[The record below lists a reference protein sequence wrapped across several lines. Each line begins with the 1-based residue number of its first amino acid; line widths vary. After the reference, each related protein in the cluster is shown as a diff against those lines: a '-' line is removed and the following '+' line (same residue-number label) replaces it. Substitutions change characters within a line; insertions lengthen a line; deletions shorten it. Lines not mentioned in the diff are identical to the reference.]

1 MMKMVVKLT
10 KVPAAHRLPRSPDMR
25 QDELSFKICM
35 LAAWLLRTGLMI
47 CAMKSQ
53 NWGMSTRRSSAIS
66 RRLPRPPRNMSS
78 VIILLERSL
87 AISAPVWERALGVLS
102 IT

>member
-1 MMKMVVKLT
+1 MMPGLGGKWII
-10 KVPAAHRLPRSPDMR
+10 PAAHRFPRSPDMR

-35 LAAWLLRTGLMI
+35 LAAWLVSTGLMI

-66 RRLPRPPRNMSS
+66 RRLPSPPNNISS
-78 VIILLERSL
+78 EIILFESRF
-87 AISAPVWERALGVLS
+87 AISPPV
-102 IT
+102 